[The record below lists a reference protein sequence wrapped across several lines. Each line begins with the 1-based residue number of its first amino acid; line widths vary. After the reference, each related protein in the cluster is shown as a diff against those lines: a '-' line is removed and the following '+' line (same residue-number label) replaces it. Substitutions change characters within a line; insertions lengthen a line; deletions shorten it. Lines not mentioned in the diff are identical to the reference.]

1 MSSSEKVRIARDLHD
16 GIAQDL
22 VALGYS
28 LDLLIA
34 VAETPTDIR
43 VNLRTLRFN
52 VDELISKV
60 REEIFALRSGGVGNI
75 QHDLSRVA
83 EEICGE
89 RLGLVSISD
98 LKLPFETY
106 QVTLTCATELLRNS
120 FTHSRASQIDL
131 TLRTLNNRTFLQV
144 EDNGIGGAHMSTTRF
159 GLRGIAER
167 IDNLQGTFTLR
178 SDQHGT
184 SAQIIL

>member
-34 VAETPTDIR
+34 VPETPTDIR

-60 REEIFALRSGGVGNI
+60 RLEIFALRSGDVGNI
-75 QHDLSRVA
+75 QRELARVA

-89 RLGLVSISD
+89 RLGSVLISD
-98 LKLPFETY
+98 LNLPFETY
-106 QVTLTCATELLRNS
+106 QLVLATATELLRNS
-120 FTHSRASQIDL
+120 CSHSRASQIDL
-131 TLRTLNNRTFLQV
+131 TLRAIENQTFLEV

-167 IDNLQGTFTLR
+167 VENLEGVFTLH
-178 SDQHGT
+178 SDQNGT
-184 SAQIIL
+184 RAQIIL